1 MPTHCLTHNSQF
13 FMFPLRG
20 GSHIKPIICLF
31 YSLLSSWYRYNRILF
46 KAISCLFGILHLV
59 EKLVKEISLSNVSTL
74 KSSLSEYFH
83 QQVITKLPVHI
94 CLKATQ
100 DCPFPILRLFCLDV
114 GCSWSHL
121 SALEV
126 DKETLFLLPFA
137 KFCGGVCGRAGNISN
152 SGSEGLGIQPLP
164 SRCFI

>member
-1 MPTHCLTHNSQF
+1 MPTHCLTHNSEF
-13 FMFPLRG
+13 FMFLSRG

-46 KAISCLFGILHLV
+46 KPISCLFGILHLV

-83 QQVITKLPVHI
+83 QQVITKLPIHI

-114 GCSWSHL
+114 GSLHFSSVIFDL
-121 SALEV
+121 LLE
-126 DKETLFLLPFA
+126 PF
-137 KFCGGVCGRAGNISN
+137 GR
-152 SGSEGLGIQPLP
+152 LG
-164 SRCFI
+164 RR